1 MTVAVPPQQNPFLF
15 GHEAT
20 LERLLKTYKQGR
32 LHHSL
37 IFAGPQGVGKETLAY
52 HFMRAILRDDAKVF
66 AGSHPHIHVIKPVIS
81 EKTKKQQ
88 RLITKEALQEGE
100 LINFLHMMPQENKPR
115 FVLIDPADGMNHHAQ
130 NMILKSLEE
139 PPAQVFFILLATQ
152 TSSILPTIRSR
163 CLIVPVET
171 MDDKDFTKALQ
182 HYMPQAD
189 FDRIASYKQIAQGV
203 LGTVLRYEED
213 EILGLYDRLCQTCLE
228 WREEKNSIPAMQMAE
243 EFAPQD
249 NEETANALIDL
260 FLQRLAA
267 FIKDASRVQATAPI
281 AASEGQ
287 IFAYW
292 QNIPPQ
298 KLLQEYD
305 RLNHVWQE
313 GIDRYLDRKMVL
325 LSFLRIVVGMDS
337 AKAAVI

>member
-1 MTVAVPPQQNPFLF
+1 MTVTVPPRQNPFLF

-20 LERLLKTYKQGR
+20 LKRLLDTHKQGR

-37 IFAGPQGVGKETLAY
+37 IFVGPQGVGKETLAY
-52 HFMRAILRDDAKVF
+52 HFMRAILQDDAKVF
-66 AGSHPHIHVIKPVIS
+66 AGSHPHIFVMQPIYD
-81 EKTKKQQ
+81 EKKGRFK
-88 RLITKEALQEGE
+88 RDITKGALEGLTE
-100 LINFLHMMPQENKPR
+100 FLRLVPQDDKPR
-115 FVLIDPADGMNHHAQ
+115 FILINPADGMNNDTQ
-130 NMILKSLEE
+130 NALLKVLEE
-139 PPAQVFFILLATQ
+139 PPAQTFFILLATHVA
-152 TSSILPTIRSR
+152 SILPTIRSR
-163 CLIVPVET
+163 CLIVSVEP
-171 MDDKDFTKALQ
+171 MGAKDFEKSLQ

-189 FDRIASYKQIAQGV
+189 FDKVASYQQVAQGV
-203 LGTVLRYEED
+203 LGTVLRYEEE
-213 EILGLYDRLCQTCLE
+213 EILGLYDRFCQTCLE

-260 FLQRLAA
+260 FLQRLSA
-267 FIKDASRVQATAPI
+267 FIKNASRAQATAPI

-287 IFAYW
+287 LFAYW
-292 QNIPPQ
+292 QNVSPQ

-305 RLNHVWQE
+305 RLYHVWQE

-325 LSFLRIVVGMDS
+325 LSFLRIVAGMDS